1 MWPKS
6 SGNGMSAAVQPNS
19 CRKLLAALLLF
30 SAPRAGHAAATRFDL
45 NEIRVEGSSVLPQDD
60 VEQTI
65 YPFLGPDRTASDVEH
80 ACAAL
85 EAAYQKAGFAT
96 VSVTI
101 PPQSISQSGGVVVVQ
116 VIERRVERLRVTG
129 ARYFLPSAVRAG
141 ARLPWHRA
149 RCRT

>member
-1 MWPKS
+1 MRYVSKAHPFCRRTTS
-6 SGNGMSAAVQPNS
+6 SKPSILS
-19 CRKLLAALLLF
+19 WDRI
-30 SAPRAGHAAATRFDL
+30 APPPT
-45 NEIRVEGSSVLPQDD
+45 
-60 VEQTI
+60 
-65 YPFLGPDRTASDVEH
+65 YEH
-80 ACAAL
+80 ARAAL

-141 ARLPWHRA
+141 APSVAPA